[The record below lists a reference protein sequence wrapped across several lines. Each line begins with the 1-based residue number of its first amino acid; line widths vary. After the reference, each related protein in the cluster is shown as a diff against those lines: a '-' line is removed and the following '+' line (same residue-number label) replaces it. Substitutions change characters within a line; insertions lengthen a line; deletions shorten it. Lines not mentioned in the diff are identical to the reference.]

1 MRVIGSNRRLRFF
14 CIVGRMSDTTT
25 SNSATRQIDAPAKEI
40 FDILSNPQR
49 HAETDGSGMVQSA
62 DHGERIKNVGDTF
75 TMNMTKEDGDY
86 QTTNEVFAFQE
97 DRVIGWKNVE
107 NTTAQ
112 VKVGAKWLYELEPID
127 ADNTQVTLTYQRD
140 EIELDNVRKMSEKFD
155 DDFLAKSL
163 DSLAAAVSG
172 S

>member
-1 MRVIGSNRRLRFF
+1 MAIDKN
-14 CIVGRMSDTTT
+14 TE
-25 SNSATRQIDAPAKEI
+25 NSATRQIDAPAAAI
-40 FDILSNPQR
+40 FDILSNPER
-49 HAETDGSGMVQSA
+49 HAETDDSGMVVSA
-62 DHGERIKNVGDTF
+62 DQAERLKAVGDTF

-86 QTTNEVFAFQE
+86 QTVNEVFAIQQ

-127 ADNTQVTLTYQRD
+127 ADNTTVKLTYQRD
-140 EIELDNVRKMSEKFD
+140 ELEENLLGMTEKFD

-163 DSLAAAVSG
+163 DKLAAAVA
-172 S
+172 

>member
-1 MRVIGSNRRLRFF
+1 MAIDKN
-14 CIVGRMSDTTT
+14 TE
-25 SNSATRQIDAPAKEI
+25 NSATRQIDAPAAAI
-40 FDILSNPQR
+40 FDILSNPER
-49 HAETDGSGMVQSA
+49 HAETDDSGMVVSA
-62 DHGERIKNVGDTF
+62 DQAERLKAVGDTF

-86 QTTNEVFAFQE
+86 QTVNEVFAIQQ

-127 ADNTQVTLTYQRD
+127 ADNTTVKLTYQRD
-140 EIELDNVRKMSEKFD
+140 ELEENLLGMTEKFN

-163 DSLAAAVSG
+163 DKLAAAVAG
-172 S
+172 A